1 MARQNDTV
9 FPEIAVLDTG
19 DLHIVVSL
27 RVRVDAI
34 EYLGHLWFTER
45 GRPASAITDRAV
57 LPGRTEEE
65 VFGFAKRL
73 TASELTQRYDRAVSE
88 KRRYRSL
95 RRLTDDILTRIRHL
109 HRVALVRQAG
119 LMDEEGAAEEIAA
132 IEKQLHELVDGLRRS
147 AGVAEEEEDGEPGS

>member
-1 MARQNDTV
+1 M
-9 FPEIAVLDTG
+9 
-19 DLHIVVSL
+19 
-27 RVRVDAI
+27 
-34 EYLGHLWFTER
+34 
-45 GRPASAITDRAV
+45 

-65 VFGFAKRL
+65 VFAFARRL
-73 TASELTQRYDRAVSE
+73 TASELTQRYNRAVSE

-132 IEKQLHELVDGLRRS
+132 IERQLHELVDGLRRS
-147 AGVAEEEEDGEPGS
+147 AGVAEEEEESEPAK